1 MENFIY
7 SSLWYHENSSRGQYV
22 STLNQFVDKHTVCME
37 EVWTLSISHYRLP
50 DNLSARAAI
59 MIMYN
64 YKYSLVLWEIWDDLK
79 WNNDT

>member
-37 EVWTLSISHYRLP
+37 DVWTLSISHYRLP
-50 DNLSARAAI
+50 DNLSARAAST
-59 MIMYN
+59 YN
-64 YKYSLVLWEIWDDLK
+64 DYVQLQVFTGLMGNLG
-79 WNNDT
+79 